1 MSSEAIKIGGTGT
14 MTVAQFKRIVPYLV
28 GVRDRGKRPMAI
40 LLRARHG
47 VGKSQIVKWIARNV
61 LKMPLIDR
69 RIGQM
74 TEGDLI
80 GLGHIDEKD
89 MTSTFWPVKFVK
101 EACDHPRVLFFDEP
115 NRGTRE
121 VMQTLFQLMLDYELN
136 GNVLHPQTVLF
147 GAMNDGAE
155 YQVTRMD
162 PALKDRFWI
171 IDLVPSRED
180 WIEWASEPEQADGS
194 GGGGLHPL
202 LVDFHKEHKNH
213 LEVEKESDARDR
225 YPSRRSWEKLD
236 NAARPILDYA
246 MEHGFQDKAENK
258 LTQQMW
264 EDLYYLSVGFVGI
277 PSAAAFREYVTS
289 REAEISIDTMLNG
302 KIEDV
307 LRRITADK
315 RAKWPMIQDKIIG
328 HCKDNQLVGK
338 QLENIGRII
347 AIMPGDNRL
356 RTWMEMSS
364 VPGADKPHVIENVKG
379 IHPYVRQGLLGAL
392 SAGCTGEVKKQ
403 VDAAIAADDNTVA
416 AE

>member
-1 MSSEAIKIGGTGT
+1 MSEAIKIGGTGT
-14 MTVAQFKRIVPYLV
+14 MTVAQFRRIVPYLV
-28 GVRDRGKRPMAI
+28 GVRDKGQRPMAI

-47 VGKSQIVKWIARNV
+47 VGKSQIIRQIAKKI
-61 LKMPLIDR
+61 LKMKLIDR

-80 GLGHIDEKD
+80 GLGHIDDDKT
-89 MTSTFWPVKFVK
+89 TSFFPVKFIK
-101 EACDHPRVLFFDEP
+101 EACDEPRVLFFDEP

-136 GNVLHPQTVLF
+136 GNILHPGTVLF

-171 IDLVPSRED
+171 IDLAPSRED
-180 WIEWASEPEQADGS
+180 WLEWAEEPVAADGS

-202 LVDFHKEHKNH
+202 LIDFHKEHKNH
-213 LEVEKESDARDR
+213 LEVEKETDPRDR

-246 MEHGFQDKAENK
+246 MENGFQDKAENRK
-258 LTQQMW
+258 SQELW

-277 PSAAAFREYVTS
+277 PSAASFREYVTS
-289 REAEISIDTMLNG
+289 REAEISIDQMLNG

-307 LRRITADK
+307 LKRITSDK
-315 RAKWPMIQDKIIG
+315 RAKWPMIQDKIVG
-328 HCKDNQLVGK
+328 HCKDNQLIGK

-392 SAGCTGEVKKQ
+392 SAGCTGEVKK
-403 VDAAIAADDNTVA
+403 DAPAKVEESVA